1 VFFCDSYS
9 PKQKAHIERVH
20 EEVRRVLVKGVSFQS
35 LTQDDV
41 SLVFSHVNSYTR
53 GVLDDS
59 TPYDSFVARHGE
71 AGKKF
76 LDALGIR
83 RIEPNDVNLT
93 PMLLGEKFARHAAR
107 VILHRNGV
115 DTDAGQPGKT
125 AK

>member
-1 VFFCDSYS
+1 MFYCNSYS

-20 EEVRRVLVKGVSFQS
+20 EEARRVLVKGVSFQS

-53 GVLDDS
+53 GVLDDA
-59 TPYDSFVARHGE
+59 TPYDSFVARNGE

-93 PMLLGEKFARHAAR
+93 PMLLGEKFARHAAS
-107 VILHRNGV
+107 VILHRNKADVG
-115 DTDAGQPGKT
+115 DGQSGKT
-125 AK
+125 VK

>member
-1 VFFCDSYS
+1 M
-9 PKQKAHIERVH
+9 H
-20 EEVRRVLVKGVSFQS
+20 EEARRVLVKGVSFQS

-41 SLVFSHVNSYTR
+41 NLVFSHVNSYTR

-59 TPYDSFVARHGE
+59 TPYDSFVARNGE
-71 AGKKF
+71 DGKRF

-93 PMLLGEKFARHAAR
+93 PMLLGEKFARHAAN
-107 VILHRNGV
+107 VILHRNGADV
-115 DTDAGQPGKT
+115 GNGKT

>member
-1 VFFCDSYS
+1 MFYCNSYS
-9 PKQKAHIERVH
+9 PKQKAHVERVH
-20 EEVRRVLVKGVSFQS
+20 EEIRRVLLKGVSFQS

-53 GVLDDS
+53 GVLDGS
-59 TPYDSFVARHGE
+59 TPYDSFAARHGE

-93 PMLLGEKFARHAAR
+93 PMLLGEKFASHAAQ
-107 VILHRNGV
+107 VILRRNGV
-115 DTDAGQPGKT
+115 A
-125 AK
+125 